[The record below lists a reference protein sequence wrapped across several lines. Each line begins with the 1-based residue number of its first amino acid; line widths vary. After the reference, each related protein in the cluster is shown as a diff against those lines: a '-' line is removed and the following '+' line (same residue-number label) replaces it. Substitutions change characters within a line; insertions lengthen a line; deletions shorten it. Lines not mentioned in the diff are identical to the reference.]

1 MVVPTTSVRRN
12 SPCTSEI
19 TNKAFENG
27 LLASHWFKIKLQQT
41 VVSATYVYLGRR
53 STSEIYSDENFE
65 DQHYE
70 YCIYPTKKV
79 PDLPSLHPTSSN
91 ITYLKC

>member
-12 SPCTSEI
+12 SPYTSEI

-65 DQHYE
+65 DQHSSITSTQPKRRQTFQVY
-70 YCIYPTKKV
+70 IQH
-79 PDLPSLHPTSSN
+79 HPTSL
-91 ITYLKC
+91 I